1 MERGTPR
8 WPDLFLVGA
17 AHAGTSELRAALDR
31 HPSIGFCAV
40 EQPHFFSGIRPASRF
55 SRQIPVVPDE
65 SSYRALFAEVPP
77 GSLAA
82 EASTSYLWS
91 AEAPERIAAVNPD
104 ARIVILLRD
113 PIERAWAHHLAD
125 AAAGA
130 ERRGFLRALRDESS
144 RPGRWGH
151 DQVYLGAGFYADGLE
166 RYLARFGRDRVWVG
180 FHESMGRGAG
190 RAAAEVVDWLGL
202 DPIVAPVL
210 DPAPDG
216 PRGRWIDRLR
226 GSVGHPVAQP
236 ELALPIRRLL
246 GEVFAEDVSRVRD
259 LLGVIPPWSVAPAG

>member
-55 SRQIPVVPDE
+55 SRQIPVVLDE
-65 SSYRALFAEVPP
+65 SSYRALFAEVPH
-77 GSLAA
+77 GALAA

-125 AAAGA
+125 A
-130 ERRGFLRALRDESS
+130 
-144 RPGRWGH
+144 
-151 DQVYLGAGFYADGLE
+151 GFYADGLE
-166 RYLARFGRDRVWVG
+166 RYLDRFGRDRVWVG

-202 DPIVAPVL
+202 DPIDAPVP
-210 DPAPDG
+210 DPAPVG